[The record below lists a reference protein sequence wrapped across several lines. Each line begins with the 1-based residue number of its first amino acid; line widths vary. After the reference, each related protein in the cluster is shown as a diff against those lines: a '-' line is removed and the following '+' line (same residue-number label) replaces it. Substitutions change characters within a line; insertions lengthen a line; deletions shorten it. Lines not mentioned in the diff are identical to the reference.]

1 MQDVIISTKPAFPH
15 ALPLAALAPY
25 RLPIALGLLV
35 LAALHAGFTVL
46 EQVSIIR
53 MDAWIP
59 LQSMEEAEWYTLIIS
74 AAAQAIRIALVGGAV
89 WIIARPL
96 ARAASTRV
104 SAIRFFGFWLAVSM
118 AIGLVTLAL
127 DGVGYWLQFS
137 GMAMDG
143 TTFRWSFLG
152 LIYAKLLASAVLVS
166 LLFGAG
172 AFAAAPTV
180 SRPAAGLGARLLA
193 FFLFLLVWLSIDGV
207 LVPLVSYLP
216 FVSPFWFVPNEDEP
230 SRFFVGQGSRLAAEA
245 TAFVLYAL
253 LWIRLFGRSLVGPPP
268 AVGA

>member
-1 MQDVIISTKPAFPH
+1 MPETTFPH
-15 ALPLAALAPY
+15 ALPLAELRPH
-25 RLPIALGLLV
+25 LGPIALALLV
-35 LAALHAGFTVL
+35 LAALHVGFTIL

-74 AAAQAIRIALVGGAV
+74 SAAQAIRIGLVGCAV
-89 WIIARPL
+89 WFVARPL
-96 ARAASTRV
+96 RRAASAAV
-104 SAIRFFGFWLAVSM
+104 SARRFLGFWFAVSL
-118 AIGLVTLAL
+118 AIGAATLAL

-152 LIYAKLLASAVLVS
+152 LIYAKLFAYAVLVS
-166 LLFGAG
+166 LLFSAG
-172 AFAAAPTV
+172 TFAAPTLA
-180 SRPAAGLGARLLA
+180 RPAAGLRGLLLG

-245 TAFVLYAL
+245 IAFVLYAL
-253 LWIRLFGRSLVGPPP
+253 LWIRLFGRSLLPSTP
-268 AVGA
+268 GAASASP